1 MPYDRPPV
9 HRKRFEVSIR
19 DCDGLG
25 HVNHV
30 VYLTYLEMAR
40 AEWVLKV
47 RESKGYAGLGFIF
60 ARIEADFRAEATFGD
75 TIEVSIWPLKVGTK
89 SWTLGYE
96 IRQVGSDELVF
107 EAQTILVSY
116 DFDAKQSI
124 PVQPELRAA
133 LEAGL
138 SA

>member
-40 AEWVLKV
+40 AEWALAV
-47 RESKGYAGLGFIF
+47 RGTKGHAGLGFIF
-60 ARIEADFRAEATFGD
+60 ARIEADYRAEATFGD
-75 TIEVSIWPLKVGTK
+75 VLEVSIWPVRVGTK

-96 IRQVGSDELVF
+96 IRRVGSEELVL
-107 EAQTILVSY
+107 EAQTVLVSY
-116 DFDAKQSI
+116 DFEAGTSI

-133 LEAGL
+133 LEAGR
-138 SA
+138 